1 LSEKRE
7 QLIYL
12 NGKLVP
18 REEAKVSVYDHGF
31 LYGDGVFEGI
41 RAYDGRIFKLDEH
54 VDRLYDSAKAIMLDI
69 PMSKEEMKEAIIE
82 TVRANELRDAYI
94 RVVVSRG
101 EGDLGLDPE
110 KCEEPTVVIIAEP
123 MEPLYGDLYEKGIEV
138 ITASVRRI
146 PPDAL
151 DPKIKSCNY
160 LNNILAKIQAN
171 LAGADEAI
179 MLDHEGYVCEG
190 TGDNVFVVEDGV
202 VYTPPEDTILRG
214 ITRATVMEL
223 CEELGIPVE
232 EKRITL
238 GELYSADEV
247 FLTGTAAEVAPVR
260 KVDGRKI
267 GEECPGPITRKI
279 MEAFRELTRKEGTPV
294 YEDEE

>member
-1 LSEKRE
+1 LSEER
-7 QLIYL
+7 LVYI
-12 NGKLVP
+12 NGELVP
-18 REEAKVSVYDHGF
+18 KEEAKVSVFDHGF

-41 RAYDGRIFKLDEH
+41 RVYDGRVFKLDEH
-54 VDRLYDSAKAIMLDI
+54 VDRLYDSARAIMLEI

-82 TVRANELRDAYI
+82 TVRANGLRDAYI

-110 KCEEPTVVIIAEP
+110 KCPEPNVVIIVEP
-123 MEPLYGDLYEKGIEV
+123 MDPLYGDLYERGIRV
-138 ITASVRRI
+138 ITSSIRRI
-146 PPDAL
+146 PPESL

-171 LAGADEAI
+171 LAGVEEAI
-179 MLDHEGYVCEG
+179 MLDHEGYVAEG
-190 TGDNVFVVEDGV
+190 TGDNIFVVENGEV
-202 VYTPPEDTILRG
+202 FTPPDDTVLRG
-214 ITRATVMEL
+214 ITRQTVMEI
-223 CEELGIPVE
+223 CEELGIPVR

-260 KVDGRKI
+260 EVDGRKI
-267 GEECPGPITRKI
+267 GDECPGPVTRKI
-279 MEAFRELTRKEGTPV
+279 MKRFRELTETEGVPV
-294 YEDEE
+294 FED